1 MGISE
6 KQVSKWL
13 TANPD
18 LYIRGELDSR
28 QREHKFKAQQTTV
41 DGIKFPSKKEAAR
54 YVYLTHMQ
62 ELGVISDLETQPS
75 FTLQD
80 GFRDRQGNYHRRIGY
95 KADFRYTEVST
106 GADVVEEVKGGKATQ
121 TEAFRI
127 RMKLFIKRYPDIDY
141 RIV

>member
-6 KQVSKWL
+6 KDVSKWL
-13 TANPD
+13 TSNPD
-18 LYIRGELDSR
+18 LRIQGELDSR

-54 YVYLTHMQ
+54 YMYLTHMQ
-62 ELGVISDLETQPS
+62 ELGVISDLETQPR
-75 FTLQD
+75 FILQEP
-80 GFRDRQGNYHRRIGY
+80 FRDRNGKTHRQIAY
-95 KADFRYTEVST
+95 TADFRYIQEGV
-106 GADVVEEVKGGKATQ
+106 DVVEEVKGGKATQ